1 MITCPGRDFTSS
13 IKFPFVI
20 DDIVLYLGTSHLFQ
34 NKTHGLYV
42 LSHVE
47 CNHLRTADSFPNLT
61 KSSEL

>member
-1 MITCPGRDFTSS
+1 MSAAQITE
-13 IKFPFVI
+13 VI